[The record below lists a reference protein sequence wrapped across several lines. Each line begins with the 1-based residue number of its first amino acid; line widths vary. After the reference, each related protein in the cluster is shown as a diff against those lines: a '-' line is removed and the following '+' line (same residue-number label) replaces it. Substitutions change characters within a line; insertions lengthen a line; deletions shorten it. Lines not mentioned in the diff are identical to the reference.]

1 MKMNCTALI
10 NNFYLVGLIAFLS
23 VNGLSQS
30 SSINDNAILQYRDK
44 LEQYGSTVELH
55 FNLANSY
62 LKEDSIAAAL
72 YNYELALLID
82 PTSEDVINNLNIAR
96 SRIEEQLVDIPDF
109 FLFTYWDIVRNQLK
123 PNSWAIL
130 SILMMLGFCVLW
142 FWVLYKGLNWP
153 RRYIILSFFILGFIV
168 VIALTLSIDGNRK
181 FTKRKGAIVFQKEFM
196 KSGPDSR
203 SENLKQLYPGYKLQ
217 ILDEIEGW
225 MKVRTVDREEGWVL
239 PQWVKIIEIR

>member
-1 MKMNCTALI
+1 MKMNYTALI
-10 NNFYLVGLIAFLS
+10 NIFCLFGLIAFLS

-30 SSINDNAILQYRDK
+30 SSIKDNAIEQYRNK

-55 FNLANSY
+55 FNLGNSY
-62 LKEDSIAAAL
+62 LKEDSIAAAI

-82 PTSEDVINNLNIAR
+82 PTSADVINNLKIAR
-96 SRIEEQLVDIPDF
+96 SRLEEQLVDIPDF
-109 FLFTYWDIVRNQLK
+109 FLFTYWDVIRNQLK

-130 SILMMLGFCVLW
+130 SVLMMLVFCVLW

-153 RRYIILSFFILGFIV
+153 RRYIILLFVILGFIV
-168 VIALTLSIDGNRK
+168 VITLALSIDGNRK
-181 FTKRKGAIVFQKEFM
+181 FTITKGAIIFQKEFM

-225 MKVRTVDREEGWVL
+225 MKVRTIDREEGWVL
-239 PQWVKIIEIR
+239 PQWVKVIEIK